1 MASVV
6 SICNLALT
14 NVGKDSISAIDEA
27 SAEARAC
34 RRFFDQTLDVMLC
47 SYPWTF
53 ARAALSMAAVE
64 NDKSGLWAYAY
75 AKPADCLKIAGV
87 RREYAASQ
95 DVPYRSGFSFSSQS
109 IGLYELGG
117 QNVYCNLS
125 PAILLYTR
133 RVTDPTKFTP
143 LFVEALSWQ
152 LAARI
157 AMPLTRD
164 PKTRS
169 DAWQTAQTMQAA
181 AISADAGQERICA
194 PTLSPYD
201 MARGQ

>member
-14 NVGKDSISAIDEA
+14 NIGKDSISAIDEA

-34 RRFFDQTLDVMLC
+34 RRLFGQTLDVLLC
-47 SYPWTF
+47 AYPWTF
-53 ARAALSMAAVE
+53 ARAASSLAPMA
-64 NDKSGLWAYAY
+64 NDRYGRWEYAY
-75 AKPADCLKIAGV
+75 AKPADCLKIAGI
-87 RREYAASQ
+87 RQEYSAHQ
-95 DVPYRSGFSFSSQS
+95 DVENYSEISVLPE
-109 IGLYELGG
+109 LLEPYELGG

-152 LAARI
+152 LSARI

-169 DAWQTAQTMQAA
+169 DAWQTAQAMKAA
-181 AISADAGQERICA
+181 AIPADAGQERIFA

-201 MARGQ
+201 VARDQ